1 MPLKDRLQ
9 QDLKEALRA
18 RDERRK
24 SVIRLSLAAVI
35 NAEIEKGD
43 LDDGDIAAVLQ
54 GEAKRRRDTIA
65 ELKGFDR
72 SDLLAEE
79 EAELAILEEYLPDL
93 LSREEI
99 AEEARK
105 VIEATGAS
113 GPKEM
118 GPVMGQLMSQL
129 KGRADGRL
137 VNEVVREL
145 LSS

>member
-54 GEAKRRRDTIA
+54 GEAKRSP
-65 ELKGFDR
+65 KK
-72 SDLLAEE
+72 
-79 EAELAILEEYLPDL
+79 
-93 LSREEI
+93 RE
-99 AEEARK
+99 R
-105 VIEATGAS
+105 
-113 GPKEM
+113 
-118 GPVMGQLMSQL
+118 
-129 KGRADGRL
+129 
-137 VNEVVREL
+137 
-145 LSS
+145 